1 MTARRKRE
9 GGLTFELRSNVDRMN
24 EAVEA
29 GATRALNRIAIDWH
43 AAARQSVPVDT
54 GRLRASIAFTT
65 PTVHALH
72 SERFPGNAA
81 EGKPGGTITYLPDPP
96 ERLTTAVGTNV
107 EYAQKV
113 HEHHPTMS
121 KFIEEPAELNQAK
134 WQGWLEEEIQRATE
148 GGEP

>member
-9 GGLTFELRSNVDRMN
+9 GGLTFVLESHVDRAN
-24 EAVEA
+24 AAVEA

-54 GRLRASIAFTT
+54 GRLRASITFTT

-72 SERFPGNAA
+72 SERYPGNPAT
-81 EGKPGGTITYLPDPP
+81 GKPGGVINYLPDPP
-96 ERLTTAVGTNV
+96 ENLTTAVGTNV
-107 EYAQKV
+107 EYAQEV
-113 HEHHPTMS
+113 HEHHKTMS

-134 WQGWLEEEIQRATE
+134 WQTWLEEEIRRATD
-148 GGEP
+148 GEA